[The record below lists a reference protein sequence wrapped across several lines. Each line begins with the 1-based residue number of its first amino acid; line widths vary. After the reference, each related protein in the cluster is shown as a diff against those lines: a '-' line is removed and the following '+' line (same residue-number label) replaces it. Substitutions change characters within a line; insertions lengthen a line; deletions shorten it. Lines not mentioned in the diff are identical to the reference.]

1 MSTHSDATTAG
12 EPRPHLVSA
21 AIAFLSERGL
31 SDVSLRELASALGT
45 SHRMLIYYFGSKE
58 GLLVEVVREV
68 ERRQRDALVALSEDT
83 DGAPIDVARRFWR
96 ALRSP
101 ALAPSERLFF
111 ELYGQALQGRPYA
124 VAFLDGI
131 VESWVDVTL
140 RLFHTDG
147 LPEHEARALAR
158 LGVAVS
164 RGLLLDVLATGD
176 DAGVD
181 AAFEHYLA
189 AITSLHGAALGGT
202 AGG

>member
-1 MSTHSDATTAG
+1 VSSQPGAPPAT
-12 EPRPHLVSA
+12 EPRPHLVAA
-21 AIAFLSERGL
+21 AIEYLSERGV

-68 ERRQRDALVALSEDT
+68 ERRQREALVALSEDT
-83 DGAPIDVARRFWR
+83 DGTPIEVARRFWQ

-101 ALAPSERLFF
+101 ALASSERLFF

-131 VESWVDVTL
+131 VDSWVDVTL

-147 LPEHEARALAR
+147 LSQPQARALAR
-158 LGVAVS
+158 LGVAVT

-189 AITSLHGAALGGT
+189 AITSLHGALGG
-202 AGG
+202 ASEH